1 MLVKNAS
8 ALVNR
13 HRGDSAIILG
23 SAPTLKLATSH
34 SASLGIFVGDSMLRT
49 KLRPPVRYFVRA
61 NSEYPNLTR
70 ATHISDLMNLDAT
83 WIIAE
88 TVMESRVPVRDLIQQ
103 VIPEGKEGF
112 VFDQRHF
119 GGSACSVPG
128 DCCRILES
136 SGKKE
141 LTLQELLASYSES
154 ENCYSSGSTVSLHAL
169 ALAVIMGCAEI
180 HVAGVEIPRNS
191 RGYTYAPLEESYG
204 ASLRRKIDDH
214 MFSLKKLFSENQ
226 LRDVSSIVFERFTSR
241 IKACFDKDSPSIFS
255 PDFDQIIRDFSS
267 IVTIANKVGAKVF
280 VCSHTSALL
289 EIDGVINCPLTPA
302 SFEEE

>member
-1 MLVKNAS
+1 VD
-8 ALVNR
+8 R
-13 HRGDSAIILG
+13 HRGDSAVILG

-70 ATHISDLMNLDAT
+70 ATHISDLMNLEAT

-103 VIPEGKEGF
+103 VIPESKEGF

-136 SGKKE
+136 SVTRE
-141 LTLQELLASYSES
+141 LTLQELIASYSES
-154 ENCYSSGSTVSLHAL
+154 ENCYSSGSTVALHAL
-169 ALAVIMGCAEI
+169 ALAVIMGCIEI
-180 HVAGVEIPRNS
+180 HIAGVEIPRDS
-191 RGYTYAPLEESYG
+191 RGYIYSPTEESCG
-204 ASLRRKIDDH
+204 ASLRRKIDDTL
-214 MFSLKKLFSENQ
+214 FKFKKFFSENQ
-226 LRDVSSIVFERFTSR
+226 FRDIAYIVFKRITSR
-241 IKACFDKDSPSIFS
+241 IKAHFDSASPSIFS
-255 PDFDQIIRDFSS
+255 PDFDQIISDFSS
-267 IVTIANKVGAKVF
+267 IVMMANKVGAKVF

-289 EIDGVINCPLTPA
+289 EIEGVIRCPLTPRG
-302 SFEEE
+302 SEEDQVA

>member
-1 MLVKNAS
+1 M
-8 ALVNR
+8 NR

-70 ATHISDLMNLDAT
+70 ATHVSDLMNLDAT

-88 TVMESRVPVRDLIQQ
+88 TVMESRVPVRDLMQQ

-128 DCCRILES
+128 DCCRVLES
-136 SGKKE
+136 SGHGT
-141 LTLQELLASYSES
+141 LTLQELVASYSES
-154 ENCYSSGSTVSLHAL
+154 DNIYSSGSTVALHAL
-169 ALAVIMGCAEI
+169 ALAVIMGCEEI

-191 RGYTYAPLEESYG
+191 RGYIYAPTEESCG
-204 ASLRRKIDDH
+204 SSLRRKIDETS
-214 MFSLKKLFSENQ
+214 FKFKNLFSEKQ
-226 LRDVSSIVFERFTSR
+226 LSGVAYKVFKRITSR
-241 IKACFDKDSPSIFS
+241 IKTHLYSDSPSIFS
-255 PDFDQIIRDFSS
+255 PDFDQIIRDFNS
-267 IVTIANKVGAKVF
+267 IVMMANKVGAKVF

-289 EIDGVINCPLTPA
+289 EIDGVIRCPLTPRG
-302 SFEEE
+302 SEED